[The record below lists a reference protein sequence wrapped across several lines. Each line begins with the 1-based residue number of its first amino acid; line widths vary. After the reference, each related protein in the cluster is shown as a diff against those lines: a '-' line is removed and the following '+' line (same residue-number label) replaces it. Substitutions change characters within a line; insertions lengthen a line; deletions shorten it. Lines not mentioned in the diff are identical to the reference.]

1 MSLADIF
8 NSDFLK
14 ETPIHIN
21 LNPNIFNSDL
31 FKRAPMQEY
40 KRIPTRMRRR
50 LKNYIRLGVRY
61 IPKNGRFIMKCRAK
75 RLSKKG

>member
-1 MSLADIF
+1 MNLADIYDQ
-8 NSDFLK
+8 DFLK

-31 FKRAPMQEY
+31 FKRAPRQEY
-40 KRIPTRMRRR
+40 KRMPARMKRR
-50 LKNYIRLGVRY
+50 LKISIRLGVKY

-75 RLSKKG
+75 RLYKKG

>member
-8 NSDFLK
+8 NSD
-14 ETPIHIN
+14 
-21 LNPNIFNSDL
+21 L
-31 FKRAPMQEY
+31 FKRVPMQEY

-50 LKNYIRLGVRY
+50 LKNSIRLEVRY
-61 IPKNGRFIMKCRAK
+61 MPKNGRFIMKCKAK

>member
-8 NSDFLK
+8 NPDFLK
-14 ETPIHIN
+14 ETPIHMN

-31 FKRAPMQEY
+31 FKRAPRQEY
-40 KRIPTRMRRR
+40 KRIPARMKRI
-50 LKNYIRLGVRY
+50 LKNSIRLGVKY
-61 IPKNGRFIMKCRAK
+61 MPKNGRFIMKCRAK